1 VANGTGFTP
10 TTTATYT
17 VTGTSAIGGC
27 TNTAVSTVSVS
38 PCTGIYENVNNA
50 VFNVYPNPNN
60 GNFTVQSSVFPATLV
75 MYDVTGK
82 QVIRKDITELETH
95 VNVSQL
101 NNGIYYIS
109 LIAESGSMNYK
120 MVISK

>member
-1 VANGTGFTP
+1 MN
-10 TTTATYT
+10 
-17 VTGTSAIGGC
+17 
-27 TNTAVSTVSVS
+27 NTLFS
-38 PCTGIYENVNNA
+38 
-50 VFNVYPNPNN
+50 VYPNPSN

-82 QVIRKDITELETH
+82 QVTRKDITEMETA

-120 MVISK
+120 LVISK